1 MLLGAFNN
9 IFMYQYTITI
19 TIKIV
24 DLYRLHYA
32 SGSRIGTDHLALSDL
47 LSFI

>member
-9 IFMYQYTITI
+9 IFVYQYSITL
-19 TIKIV
+19 KIE